1 MKGSVIIQ
9 LKKIPLTNFQSI
21 LLTPPPIP
29 HPKTLP
35 TWQCVVEK
43 QLGKKTKK
51 KLLPLQTG
59 DVVKTIANVK
69 KEQSKMGFKF
79 KIDIQE
85 GIRRFAIW
93 FKNEK

>member
-1 MKGSVIIQ
+1 MFLIKII
-9 LKKIPLTNFQSI
+9 
-21 LLTPPPIP
+21 
-29 HPKTLP
+29 
-35 TWQCVVEK
+35 EK
-43 QLGKKTKK
+43 QVGKKTKK

-59 DVVKTIANVK
+59 DVIKTIANVK

-79 KIDIQE
+79 KINIHE